1 MRSLFGP
8 RIGLTLMK
16 LKVPWSTFENAV
28 GSRASVSMLRFRE
41 DARPKG
47 TDGFEGTD
55 PTFGV
60 SMRTLV
66 IADDYPWPENS
77 GSRIRLLTTLQGL
90 TECGPTELFSIIPS
104 ARTDFDLPDP
114 SLGLAKVGRIGHE
127 NHDRSG
133 IQLLSALVRT
143 SMPTALPSLDRSK
156 VRSELEAFATGRYDL
171 VWCFGARAWVLA
183 GEPPLASTVLD
194 LYDLEDQKILARLS
208 LPKAPRP
215 GVVGRVHDRGAHAF
229 SMEEVRRWRR
239 LHRRAAGRTR
249 TIVVCSQLDADRLRK
264 SGVHRA
270 EVVPNGYGR
279 VDEPVGRVAVESPPT
294 ILFQGTLRYP
304 PNAQAARYLVEEV
317 GPLLRDLIPDARI
330 RLVGPGTPAMS
341 ALDDP
346 PRVTMVGQ
354 VPDIGVE
361 LARADLVVVPIRF
374 GSGTRVKILEAFAQR
389 VPVVSTTLGAE
400 GLDAQDGEH
409 LLIGDSPDSIAA
421 ACARLLTDSQL
432 RQRIVDSAHK
442 LFLERYQRDRV
453 VEAVRRVAREAAAR

>member
-1 MRSLFGP
+1 MP
-8 RIGLTLMK
+8 
-16 LKVPWSTFENAV
+16 
-28 GSRASVSMLRFRE
+28 RFR
-41 DARPKG
+41 
-47 TDGFEGTD
+47 D

-90 TECGPTELFSIIPS
+90 TACGPTELFSIIPS
-104 ARTDFDLPDP
+104 ARTDFDLPDQ
-114 SLGLAKVGRIGHE
+114 SLGLANVGRTGHE
-127 NHDRSG
+127 HQAMSG
-133 IQLLSALVRT
+133 VQLLAALART
-143 SMPTALPSLDRSK
+143 SLPTTLPRPDRSK
-156 VRSELEAFATGRYDL
+156 VRSELEAFTSGRYDL
-171 VWCFGARAWVLA
+171 VWCFGARAWVHA
-183 GEPPLASTVLD
+183 GQPPLASTVLD

-208 LPKAPRP
+208 IPEAPRP
-215 GVVGRVHDRGAHAF
+215 GVVGRLHDLGAHAF

-239 LHRRAAGRTR
+239 LHRRAATRTR
-249 TIVVCSQLDADRLRK
+249 TIVVCSQLDADRLLE
-264 SGVHRA
+264 SGIHRV

-279 VDEPVGRVAVESPPT
+279 VDEPVGRVTVGSPPT

-317 GPLLRDLIPDARI
+317 GPRLRDLIPDARI
-330 RLVGPGTPAMS
+330 RLVGPGSPAMS
-341 ALDDP
+341 ALADP
-346 PRVTMVGQ
+346 PKVTMVGQ
-354 VPDIGVE
+354 VPDIDVE

-400 GLDAQDGEH
+400 GLEAQDGEH

-432 RQRIVDSAHK
+432 RQRIVDGAHK
-442 LFLERYQRDRV
+442 LFLDRYQRDRV
-453 VEAVRRVAREAAAR
+453 VESVRRVAREAAAR

>member
-1 MRSLFGP
+1 
-8 RIGLTLMK
+8 
-16 LKVPWSTFENAV
+16 
-28 GSRASVSMLRFRE
+28 MLRFWE
-41 DARPKG
+41 AAWPKA
-47 TDGFEGTD
+47 TDDGFEGPG

-66 IADDYPWPENS
+66 IANDYPWPENS
-77 GSRIRLLTTLQGL
+77 GSRIRLLTALHGL
-90 TECGPTELFSIIPS
+90 TECGPTELFSIVPS
-104 ARTDFDLPDP
+104 ARTDFDPDQ
-114 SLGLAKVGRIGHE
+114 SLGLAKVGRTGHD
-127 NHDRSG
+127 HQAMSG
-133 IQLLSALVRT
+133 TEHLAALART
-143 SMPTALPSLDRSK
+143 SMPTTLPSLDRSK
-156 VRSELEAFATGRYDL
+156 VRSELEAFASGSYDL

-183 GEPPLASTVLD
+183 GEPPLAPTVLD
-194 LYDLEDQKILARLS
+194 LDDLEDQKILARLS
-208 LPKAPRP
+208 IPKAAPRP
-215 GVVGRVHDRGAHAF
+215 GVAGRLHDLGAHAF

-249 TIVVCSQLDADRLRK
+249 TIVVCSQLDADRLLK
-264 SGVHRA
+264 SGIDRA

-279 VDEPVGRVAVESPPT
+279 VDEPVGRVAVGSPPT
-294 ILFQGTLRYP
+294 VLFQGTLRYP

-317 GPLLRDLIPDARI
+317 GPPLRELIPDVQI

-346 PRVTMVGQ
+346 PKVTMVGQ
-354 VPDIGVE
+354 VPDIDAE

-400 GLDAQDGEH
+400 GLEAQHGEH

-432 RQRIVDSAHK
+432 RQRIVDSAHE

-453 VEAVRRVAREAAAR
+453 VEVVRRVAREAAAR